1 MKETNNYLFVF
12 GTLPDKDN
20 EYGNYLSNNC
30 TFHTRGKF
38 KGNLYEIGENTGAIY
53 QPNSGLFI
61 YGDVFIMNNPD
72 ETLKILDEYEGFG
85 ENEEKPNLFTS
96 EVIEVETDKGQIDW
110 RIYLYNLRVNGLMLI
125 ISGKHQNQP
134 PP

>member
-1 MKETNNYLFVF
+1 
-12 GTLPDKDN
+12 
-20 EYGNYLSNNC
+20 
-30 TFHTRGKF
+30 
-38 KGNLYEIGENTGAIY
+38 
-53 QPNSGLFI
+53 
-61 YGDVFIMNNPD
+61 MNNPH

-110 RIYLYNLRVNGLMLI
+110 RVYLYNLRVNGLMLI
-125 ISGKHQNQP
+125 ISGKYQNQP